1 MIYYNME
8 CHKVHK
14 IVNFNVFQ
22 VSNVRFVE
30 TWLKRK
36 YNTMLAQQAYL
47 AAQHGHFT
55 LKLLLPLTLPL

>member
-1 MIYYNME
+1 ME

-22 VSNVRFVE
+22 VSNFWFVGE

-36 YNTMLAQQAYL
+36 YDTMQQAYL

-55 LKLLLPLTLPL
+55 LKLLLPLTLSL